1 MIKDSLSGVHQKCI
15 LLYTS
20 TAHAIAAARFP
31 LRNKAS
37 VRELFA
43 VLILLV
49 IARNSGYRSF
59 CRPPLLLDQR
69 FEPRV
74 FAQHVPGWIQPNFV
88 NG

>member
-1 MIKDSLSGVHQKCI
+1 MIKESLSGVHQNHLI
-15 LLYTS
+15 VHFDS
-20 TAHAIAAARFP
+20 AARFP

-59 CRPPLLLDQR
+59 CRPPLLNQC